1 MKWQSPAQQRSQL
14 LLMPRSLDDAIPDDH
29 VVRVVDEILRSLDW
43 SAFTAHY
50 SERRGQPAIH
60 PRVLAGVILYGHLV
74 RIRSSRRLEEA
85 LEVRL
90 DFQWLAEGRRIDH
103 TTLSE
108 FRRRFGEEL
117 VSVGAQMAVIA
128 HRMGVTTL
136 SRVFFDGT
144 RVRANNGRHRSVSS
158 KELRE
163 LERACRERLAEL
175 EREVQSQ
182 EGTDGEASSTRV
194 SQELAEV
201 RNRLAALE
209 RAREEL
215 KRAQEAEE
223 AIPDRIPLTDPE
235 SRITPNKSGG
245 FAPNYTPTAAV
256 DAESG
261 LILNEQVVA
270 HTEEERV
277 LLPSLDQIEDRL
289 AAEGQATRIEE
300 VTADGKFSTGPVL
313 EELSDRGTELC
324 SPIPGRPPCVDRE
337 DGREPIPEAH
347 WDELPTR
354 RIKKAKKGEPARV
367 QLKKEAFLYDGEENC
382 YWCPLGEKLS
392 YLGRTSERIAT
403 KGKSRRVQRYRYGAS
418 ESSCASCP
426 LRDRCVSPGAKRRT
440 LSHDQYEKHRESHR
454 ERMGSAER
462 QERLKERQT
471 EGERPFA
478 VIKHRMG
485 VRQFLLRGLP
495 GVQTEWRWATT
506 AYNVDR
512 LVAII
517 RRLGRDVWRG
527 AVKGLRANSTRG
539 SPEPAPARA

>member
-1 MKWQSPAQQRSQL
+1 M
-14 LLMPRSLDDAIPDDH
+14 
-29 VVRVVDEILRSLDW
+29 
-43 SAFTAHY
+43 
-50 SERRGQPAIH
+50 
-60 PRVLAGVILYGHLV
+60 ILYGHLV
-74 RIRSSRRLEEA
+74 GVRSSRRLEEA
-85 LEVRL
+85 LQVRL
-90 DFQWLAEGRRIDH
+90 DFQWLTDGRAIDH

-108 FRRRFGEEL
+108 FRRRFGSEL
-117 VSVGAQMAVIA
+117 ASLGAQMAVIA

-144 RVRANNGRHRSVSS
+144 RVRANNGRQRSASS
-158 KELRE
+158 QELRE

-175 EREVQSQ
+175 EREVQSK
-182 EGTDGEASSTRV
+182 EATESEEVSTRLGR
-194 SQELAEV
+194 ELADV
-201 RNRLAALE
+201 KNRLAALE
-209 RAREEL
+209 RAQQEL
-215 KRAQEAEE
+215 RRAQEAEE
-223 AIPDRIPLTDPE
+223 AIPDRIPLTDPS

-270 HTEEERV
+270 HTEEERTLV
-277 LLPSLDQIEDRL
+277 PSLDQIEDRL
-289 AAEGQATRIEE
+289 AEQGQATHIEE
-300 VTADGKFSTGPVL
+300 VTTDGKFPTGPVL
-313 EELSDRGTELC
+313 EALSERGTELC
-324 SPIPGRPPCVDRE
+324 APVSGRPACVERP
-337 DGREPIPEAH
+337 DGREPIPEEH
-347 WDELPTR
+347 WGELPTR
-354 RIKKAKKGEPARV
+354 RVGKPKKGQPARV
-367 QLKKEAFLYDGEENC
+367 QLKKEAFLYDAEEDC
-382 YWCPLGEKLS
+382 YWCPLGQKLS
-392 YLGRTSERIAT
+392 CLGRTSERT
-403 KGKSRRVQRYRYGAS
+403 RRKGKSRRGQRYRYAAR

-440 LSHDQYEKHRESHR
+440 LSHDQYETYRESQR
-454 ERMGSAER
+454 QRMASAER

-485 VRQFLLRGLP
+485 VRQFLLRGLE

-512 LVAII
+512 LMAFI

-527 AVKGLRANSTRG
+527 AVEAVSANATRG